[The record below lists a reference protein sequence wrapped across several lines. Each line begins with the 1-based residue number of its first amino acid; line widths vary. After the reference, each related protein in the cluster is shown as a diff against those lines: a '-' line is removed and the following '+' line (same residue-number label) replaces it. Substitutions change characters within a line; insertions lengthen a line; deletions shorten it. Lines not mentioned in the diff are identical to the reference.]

1 MICPVKIPSGKKKRK
16 KKGLLSQYI
25 FLFFYI
31 FFLFFRRK
39 TAVLKA
45 SSLKVS
51 QEKEKEIEDWKS
63 SESLKF
69 ITRKIIKMENHFHE
83 RFQPVG

>member
-1 MICPVKIPSGKKKRK
+1 M
-16 KKGLLSQYI
+16 LN
-25 FLFFYI
+25 
-31 FFLFFRRK
+31 
-39 TAVLKA
+39 A

-51 QEKEKEIEDWKS
+51 QEKQKEIEDWKS